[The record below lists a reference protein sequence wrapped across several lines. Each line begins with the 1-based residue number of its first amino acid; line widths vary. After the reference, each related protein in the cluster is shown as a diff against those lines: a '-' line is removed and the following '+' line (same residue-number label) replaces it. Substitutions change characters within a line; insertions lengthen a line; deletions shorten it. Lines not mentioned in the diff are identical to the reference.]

1 MNREEWRNGLMN
13 GDKVAV
19 YPALRYVLINFQMLQ
34 LRAYLGRFIQRIE
47 VPSEFS
53 QDANIQQLQQENEE
67 LRKTF
72 IDIHKELEKKKE
84 TAQNPQE
91 LIKDINTLTEE
102 KKQLESKIEGMKLR
116 NKNYEGFDELLDA
129 TRELRHQQ
137 EEEQRLQDRI
147 YEQQSNYEQC
157 KMKKEDAIFRYREMK
172 TVEENSSTP
181 QEMLD
186 ALQNEVDRFK
196 VQALTNLPAT
206 LKDKEKTLNELRQM
220 ASAPRTEND
229 IRMMQ
234 SQVEQYQN
242 DIAQMRNE
250 IEQLKSNG
258 NSQLEIYKKKVSQLQ
273 KEITKK
279 EKELDEEKQE
289 KQSVENEI
297 KSNQEA
303 YQRAQRFKK
312 YREVLLQ
319 TTEKYKG
326 LKQELEKIQAETVIL
341 DRTVKVLQER
351 DEHYEDI
358 VSELERI
365 RGVSGARAVKDQ
377 IEVVSNEK
385 SKSDEDKAKILEELS
400 KQIEQVKAQLDA
412 KKNILGPQVYYN
424 ILLFFF
430 FFFFVIII
438 HLLIYYCY
446 FVIIYYLLFIFIAIY
461 YLFID

>member
-1 MNREEWRNGLMN
+1 MN
-13 GDKVAV
+13 GDKVAI

-34 LRAYLGRFIQRIE
+34 LRAYLGRFIQKIE

-67 LRKTF
+67 LRRTF
-72 IDIHKELEKKKE
+72 VEIHKELEKKKE

-116 NKNYEGFDELLDA
+116 NKSYEGFDELLEA

-147 YEQQSNYEQC
+147 YEQQTNYEQC
-157 KMKKEDAIFRYREMK
+157 KVKKEDAIFRYREMK
-172 TVEENSSTP
+172 TVEQNSSTP

-196 VQALTNLPAT
+196 SQALVNLPSI
-206 LKDKEKTLNELRQM
+206 LKEKQKQLMELQQM

-250 IEQLKSNG
+250 IEQLKANG
-258 NSQLEIYKKKVSQLQ
+258 STSQLEIYKKKVSQLQ
-273 KEITKK
+273 KEIVKK

-400 KQIEQVKAQLDA
+400 KQIDQVKAQLDA
-412 KKNILGPQVYYN
+412 KKNVLGPQVFYY
-424 ILLFFF
+424 
-430 FFFFVIII
+430 
-438 HLLIYYCY
+438 Y
-446 FVIIYYLLFIFIAIY
+446 FIIYL
-461 YLFID
+461 D

>member
-1 MNREEWRNGLMN
+1 MN
-13 GDKVAV
+13 GDKVAI

-34 LRAYLGRFIQRIE
+34 LRAYLGRFIQKIE

-72 IDIHKELEKKKE
+72 VEIHKELEKKKE

-116 NKNYEGFDELLDA
+116 NKSYEGFDELLEA

-147 YEQQSNYEQC
+147 YEQQTNYEQC
-157 KMKKEDAIFRYREMK
+157 KVKKEDAIFRYREMK
-172 TVEENSSTP
+172 TVEQNSSTP

-196 VQALTNLPAT
+196 SQALVNLPSI
-206 LKDKEKTLNELRQM
+206 LKEKQKQLMELQQM

-250 IEQLKSNG
+250 IEQLKANG
-258 NSQLEIYKKKVSQLQ
+258 STSQLEIYKKKVSQLQ
-273 KEITKK
+273 KEIVKK

-289 KQSVENEI
+289 KQTVENEI

-400 KQIEQVKAQLDA
+400 KQIDQVKAQLDA
-412 KKNILGPQVYYN
+412 KKNVLGPQVFYYH
-424 ILLFFF
+424 F
-430 FFFFVIII
+430 
-438 HLLIYYCY
+438 
-446 FVIIYYLLFIFIAIY
+446 IIYL
-461 YLFID
+461 D

>member
-1 MNREEWRNGLMN
+1 MN
-13 GDKVAV
+13 GDKVAI

-34 LRAYLGRFIQRIE
+34 LRAYLGRFIQKIE

-53 QDANIQQLQQENEE
+53 QDSNIQQLQQENEE
-67 LRKTF
+67 LRRTF
-72 IDIHKELEKKKE
+72 VEIHKELEKKKE

-116 NKNYEGFDELLDA
+116 NKSYEGFDELLEA

-147 YEQQSNYEQC
+147 YEQQTNYEQC
-157 KMKKEDAIFRYREMK
+157 KVKKEDAIFRYREMK
-172 TVEENSSTP
+172 TVEQNSSTP

-196 VQALTNLPAT
+196 SQALVNLPSI
-206 LKDKEKTLNELRQM
+206 LKEKQKQLMELQQM

-234 SQVEQYQN
+234 NQVEQYQN
-242 DIAQMRNE
+242 DIAEMRNE
-250 IEQLKSNG
+250 IEQLKANG
-258 NSQLEIYKKKVSQLQ
+258 GTSQLEIYKKKVSQLQ
-273 KEITKK
+273 KEILKK

-400 KQIEQVKAQLDA
+400 KQIDQVKAQLDA
-412 KKNILGPQVYYN
+412 KKNVLGPQV
-424 ILLFFF
+424 F
-430 FFFFVIII
+430 
-438 HLLIYYCY
+438 IY
-446 FVIIYYLLFIFIAIY
+446 
-461 YLFID
+461 

>member
-1 MNREEWRNGLMN
+1 MN
-13 GDKVAV
+13 GDKVAI

-34 LRAYLGRFIQRIE
+34 LRAYLGRFIQKIE

-72 IDIHKELEKKKE
+72 VEIHKELEKKKE

-116 NKNYEGFDELLDA
+116 NKSYEGFDELLEA

-147 YEQQSNYEQC
+147 YEQQTNYEQC
-157 KMKKEDAIFRYREMK
+157 KVKKEDAIFRYREMK
-172 TVEENSSTP
+172 TVEQNSSTP

-196 VQALTNLPAT
+196 SQALVNLPSI
-206 LKDKEKTLNELRQM
+206 LKEKQKQLMELQQM

-250 IEQLKSNG
+250 IEQLKANG
-258 NSQLEIYKKKVSQLQ
+258 STSQLEIYKKKVSQLQ
-273 KEITKK
+273 KEIVKK

-400 KQIEQVKAQLDA
+400 KQIDQVKAQLDA
-412 KKNILGPQVYYN
+412 KKNVLGPQVFYY
-424 ILLFFF
+424 
-430 FFFFVIII
+430 
-438 HLLIYYCY
+438 Y
-446 FVIIYYLLFIFIAIY
+446 FIIYL
-461 YLFID
+461 D

>member
-1 MNREEWRNGLMN
+1 MN
-13 GDKVAV
+13 GDKVAI

-34 LRAYLGRFIQRIE
+34 LRAYLGRFIQKIE

-72 IDIHKELEKKKE
+72 VEIHKELEKKKE

-116 NKNYEGFDELLDA
+116 NKSYEGFDELLEA

-147 YEQQSNYEQC
+147 YEQQTNYEQC
-157 KMKKEDAIFRYREMK
+157 KVKKEDAIFRYREMK
-172 TVEENSSTP
+172 TVEQNSSTP

-196 VQALTNLPAT
+196 SQALVNLPSI
-206 LKDKEKTLNELRQM
+206 LKEKQKQLMELQQM

-250 IEQLKSNG
+250 IEQLKANG
-258 NSQLEIYKKKVSQLQ
+258 STSQLEIYKKKVSQLQ
-273 KEITKK
+273 KEIVKK

-400 KQIEQVKAQLDA
+400 KQIDQVKAQLDA
-412 KKNILGPQVYYN
+412 KKNVLGPQVFYYH
-424 ILLFFF
+424 F
-430 FFFFVIII
+430 
-438 HLLIYYCY
+438 
-446 FVIIYYLLFIFIAIY
+446 IIYL
-461 YLFID
+461 D

>member
-1 MNREEWRNGLMN
+1 MN
-13 GDKVAV
+13 GDKVAI

-34 LRAYLGRFIQRIE
+34 LRAYLGRFIQKIE

-72 IDIHKELEKKKE
+72 VEIHKELEKKKE

-116 NKNYEGFDELLDA
+116 NKSYEGFDELLEA

-147 YEQQSNYEQC
+147 YEQQTNYEQC
-157 KMKKEDAIFRYREMK
+157 KVKKEDAIFRYREMK
-172 TVEENSSTP
+172 TVEQNSSTP

-196 VQALTNLPAT
+196 SQALVNLPSI
-206 LKDKEKTLNELRQM
+206 LKEKQKQLMELQQM

-250 IEQLKSNG
+250 IEQLKANG
-258 NSQLEIYKKKVSQLQ
+258 STSQLEIYKKKVSQLQ
-273 KEITKK
+273 KEIVKK

-400 KQIEQVKAQLDA
+400 KQIDQVKAQLDA
-412 KKNILGPQVYYN
+412 KKNVLGPQVYY
-424 ILLFFF
+424 
-430 FFFFVIII
+430 
-438 HLLIYYCY
+438 YY
-446 FVIIYYLLFIFIAIY
+446 FIIYL
-461 YLFID
+461 D

>member
-1 MNREEWRNGLMN
+1 MN
-13 GDKVAV
+13 GDKVAI

-34 LRAYLGRFIQRIE
+34 LRAYLGRFIQKIE

-67 LRKTF
+67 LRRTF
-72 IDIHKELEKKKE
+72 VEIHKELEKKKE

-116 NKNYEGFDELLDA
+116 NKSYEGFDELLEA

-147 YEQQSNYEQC
+147 YEQQTNYEQC
-157 KMKKEDAIFRYREMK
+157 KVKKEDAIFRYREMK
-172 TVEENSSTP
+172 TVEQNSSTP

-196 VQALTNLPAT
+196 SQALVNLPSI
-206 LKDKEKTLNELRQM
+206 LKEKQKQLMELQQM

-250 IEQLKSNG
+250 IEQLKANG
-258 NSQLEIYKKKVSQLQ
+258 STSQLEIYKKKVSQLQ
-273 KEITKK
+273 KEIVKK

-289 KQSVENEI
+289 KQTVENEI

-400 KQIEQVKAQLDA
+400 KQIDQVKAQLDA
-412 KKNILGPQVYYN
+412 KKNVLGPQVFYY
-424 ILLFFF
+424 
-430 FFFFVIII
+430 
-438 HLLIYYCY
+438 Y
-446 FVIIYYLLFIFIAIY
+446 FIIYL
-461 YLFID
+461 D